1 MFLLL
6 FLTFVPFVF
15 CQNGQVTCFGR
26 DYKLLKLGLPPST
39 NALVTGYLPVNWT
52 CGAFTGQFTNVH
64 GVFVGY
70 YNSGLRSYFGLGTY
84 PFDSNSYQ
92 LYFSQMN
99 NQQGLFYLKVCKY
112 SAMQIPGTGPPGTY
126 CLVSKV
132 FRAVLS
138 HQAGVIYGFTVSG
151 DTVRLHWVDGVYT
164 FYVPGAS
171 KWNSVGVKC
180 PLGNSCFH
188 SVITKQVTVNVTTD
202 SSGLITQYQPCD
214 DCNGYAENIFAVE
227 DGGKIP
233 SSFSFNNWFL
243 LTNSSSLVDGVVR
256 SKQPM
261 LLNCLWAVP
270 GLQSSTGFVY
280 FNVTGSDINCN
291 GYKFNGTADVL
302 RYNLNFTDDS
312 VDNLKSGVIVIKT
325 LYSEVTFYCT
335 NNTAA
340 ARPYIPFGVSSD
352 PYYCFL
358 NSSVNGT
365 MLNTFVG
372 VLPPTVREFVLART
386 GQVYINGFKYFDL
399 GSIEAVNFNITTAS
413 TTDFWTVAFASFA
426 DVLVNVSATDIQ
438 NVLYCDSDVNKLRC
452 EHLQFD
458 LQDGFYSANFLDA
471 KEYKPTYVSLPV
483 HYQHSN
489 IYVNATPDFHS
500 TSTSSCY
507 LCAPQSVNLTISG
520 LQESGGLYCVLTS
533 HFTVN
538 FNRIRTSATDD
549 ASWRIFLE
557 SGTCSISFDKLNNF
571 QKFGTLCFSL
581 REIPGGC
588 NMPLIASWAGLNPFA
603 MGALYLSWT
612 EGDSITGVPKSVTGL
627 ADISTV
633 VLNECTK
640 YNIYGYVGTGILREA
655 NQSFIS
661 GITYVSNA
669 GNLLGFKNVTT
680 GLIYSVTPCNQP
692 DQVVVYQQSIIGAM
706 MAENKTRYGLT
717 NTVQLPN
724 FYYAS
729 NGNGSC
735 SSPVMTYSNFGVC
748 ADGSLIPVRPSNTT
762 SNGISAIVTANLSIP
777 CNWTTSVQVEYLQIS
792 STPVV
797 VDCSTYVCNG
807 NPRCNELLK
816 QYTSACKTIEDALRV
831 SARLESADVGNMLTY
846 DQNAFRLANISSF
859 GDYNLSSVIPRV
871 PTSGGRIASRSAI
884 EDLLFNKVVTSGLG
898 TVDADY
904 KKCTNGL
911 SIADLACAQYYNGI
925 MVLPGVADAERMAM
939 YTGSLIGGM
948 ALGGITGAAAIPFSL
963 ALQARLNYVALQ
975 TDVLQEN
982 QKILASSFNK
992 AMTNIVEAFAGVNDA
1007 ISQTSQAIQTVATAL
1022 NKIQDVV
1029 NQQGN
1034 ALNHLTSQ
1042 LRQNFQAISSSI
1054 QAIYDRL
1061 DTIQADQQVDRLI
1074 TGRLAALNAFVA
1086 QTLTKY
1092 TEVRAS
1098 RQLAQQKVNECV
1110 KSQSNR
1116 YGFCGNGTHIFSI
1129 VNAAPEGLVFL
1140 HTVLL
1145 PTQYK
1150 DVEAWSGLCVDGTN
1164 GYVLR
1169 QPNLALYRD
1178 GDAYRITSRIM
1189 FEPRIPTMA
1198 DFVQIENCN
1207 VTFVNISRSA
1217 LQTIVPEYIDV
1228 NKTLQE
1234 LIDKLPNY
1242 TVPDLGIDQYNQTIL
1257 NLTSEISTLENK
1269 SAELNYTVQKLQTL
1283 IDNINSTLVDL
1294 KWLNRVETYLKWPW
1308 WVWLCISVVLIFVV
1322 SMLLLCCCSTGCCG
1336 FFSCLASSTRG
1347 CCESTKLPYYDV
1359 EKIHIQ

>member
-1 MFLLL
+1 MLFLLL
-6 FLTFVPFVF
+6 VILPLAL
-15 CQNGQVTCFGR
+15 CQNGQFTCFR
-26 DYKLLKLGLPPST
+26 KDYKLLKLGLPPST
-39 NALVTGYLPVNWT
+39 NALVTGYLPTTWT
-52 CGAFTGQFTNVH
+52 CGKLTSQFTDVH

-70 YNSGLRSYFGLGTY
+70 YDSGLRSYFGLGTH
-84 PFDSNSYQ
+84 PFDPNNYQ

-99 NQQGLFYLKVCKY
+99 NQGGWFYLKVCKY
-112 SAMQIPGTGPPGTY
+112 AQAQVPGTGNAGTY
-126 CLVSKV
+126 CLVSKR
-132 FRAVLS
+132 FQAVLG
-138 HQAGVIYGFTVSG
+138 HQSGMIYGFTVSG
-151 DTVRLHWVDGVYT
+151 DTVRLHWTNGVYT

-171 KWNSVGVKC
+171 KWNSVGVNC
-180 PLGNSCFH
+180 PMGNSCFH
-188 SVITKQVTVNVTTD
+188 SVVTKQVTVNVTTD
-202 SSGLITQYQPCD
+202 SNGLITQYDPCVN
-214 DCNGYAENIFAVE
+214 CSGYAENIFAVE
-227 DGGKIP
+227 DGGRIP

-256 SKQPM
+256 SRQPM

-302 RYNLNFTDDS
+302 RYNLNFTDAS
-312 VDNLKSGVIVIKT
+312 SDNLKRGVIALRTSYGDV
-325 LYSEVTFYCT
+325 VFFCT
-335 NNTAA
+335 NETAA
-340 ARPYIPFGVSSD
+340 SKPFIPFGSGSD
-352 PYYCFL
+352 PYYCFV
-358 NSSVNGT
+358 NTTINGT
-365 MLNTFVG
+365 LTNTFVG
-372 VLPPTVREFVLART
+372 VLPPTVREFVIART
-386 GQVYINGFKYFDL
+386 GQVYINGYRYFQL
-399 GSIEAVNFNITTAS
+399 GDIEAVNFNITTAS

-438 NVLYCDSDVNKLRC
+438 TILYCDTAINKLRC

-458 LQDGFYSANFLDA
+458 LQDGFYSANFLDN
-471 KEYKPTYVSLPV
+471 KELPSTLVTLPV
-483 HYQHSN
+483 HYQHTA
-489 IYVNATPDFHS
+489 VNFTVDASFGGV
-500 TSTSSCY
+500 CY
-507 LCAPQSVNLTISG
+507 QCRPKEVNLSINGVS
-520 LQESGGLYCVLTS
+520 EFCVRTS
-533 HFTVN
+533 HFTTRYVLN
-538 FNRIRTSATDD
+538 KQITSAGDL
-549 ASWRIFLE
+549 SWHIYLKTGNCPF
-557 SGTCSISFDKLNNF
+557 SFDKLNNF
-571 QKFGTLCFSL
+571 QKFGTLCFSTT
-581 REIPGGC
+581 EVPGSC
-588 NMPLIASWAGLNPFA
+588 NMPVEATWHYISYSIV
-603 MGALYLSWT
+603 GALYVTWSDGT
-612 EGDSITGVPKSVTGL
+612 AITGVPEPVNGIFEFSN
-627 ADISTV
+627 V
-633 VLNECTK
+633 VLGQCTK
-640 YNIYGYVGTGILREA
+640 YNIYDYVGTGIIREA
-655 NQSFIS
+655 NQSLI
-661 GITYVSNA
+661 GGLTYVSNS

-680 GLIYSVTPCNQP
+680 GSVYSVTPCNQP

-706 MAENKTRYGLT
+706 LSQNETRYGLS
-717 NTVQLPN
+717 NVIQLPN

-729 NGNGSC
+729 NGVYNC
-735 SSPVMTYSNFGVC
+735 SKAVMTYSNFGVC
-748 ADGSLIPVRPSNTT
+748 SDGSLIPVQPSNVS

-777 CNWTTSVQVEYLQIS
+777 CNWTTSIQVEYLQIT
-792 STPVV
+792 STPIV
-797 VDCSTYVCNG
+797 VDCATYVCNG
-807 NPRCNELLK
+807 NPRCTELLK
-816 QYTSACKTIEDALRV
+816 QYTSACKTIEDALRI
-831 SARLESADVGNMLTY
+831 SARLESADVSNMLTY
-846 DQNAFRLANISSF
+846 DQNAFKLANVSSF
-859 GDYNLSSVIPRV
+859 GDYNLSSVV
-871 PTSGGRIASRSAI
+871 PQLPTTANTIAGRSVV
-884 EDLLFNKVVTSGLG
+884 EDILFSKIVTSGLG

-904 KKCTNGL
+904 KKCTKGL

-948 ALGGITGAAAIPFSL
+948 ALGGLTSAAAIPFSL

-982 QKILASSFNK
+982 QKILAASFNK
-992 AMTNIVEAFAGVNDA
+992 AMTNIVDAFTGVNDA
-1007 ISQTSQAIQTVATAL
+1007 ITQTSQAIQTVATAL

-1150 DVEAWSGLCVDGTN
+1150 DVEAWSGLCVDGVN

-1169 QPNLALYRD
+1169 QPNLALYKEGND
-1178 GDAYRITSRIM
+1178 YRITSRIM

-1207 VTFVNISRSA
+1207 VTFVNISRSE

-1228 NKTLQE
+1228 NKTLQD
-1234 LIDKLPNY
+1234 LIEKLPNY
-1242 TVPDLGIDQYNQTIL
+1242 TTPDLNIDQYNQTIL

>member
-1 MFLLL
+1 MYLLLL
-6 FLTFVPFVF
+6 FLLPAVCSQSVK
-15 CQNGQVTCFGR
+15 TCFGK
-26 DYKLLKLGLPPST
+26 DYKLFSLGLPKNT

-52 CGAFTGQFTNVH
+52 CNSAGTAQLTNVH

-70 YNSGLRSYFGLGTY
+70 YSHGMRSYFGLGTY
-84 PFDSNSYQ
+84 PFNPDNYQ
-92 LYFSQMN
+92 LYFSQEN
-99 NQQGLFYLKVCKY
+99 NNGGWFYLKICKY
-112 SAMQIPGTGPPGTY
+112 KTAQVPSYGSAGTN
-126 CLVSKV
+126 CLVNLRFK
-132 FRAVLS
+132 AVLA
-138 HQAGVIYGFTVSG
+138 HAGGQIYGFTVSG
-151 DTVRLHWVDGVYT
+151 ETVRLHWTTGVYT

-171 KWNSVGVKC
+171 NWNSVGLRCQV
-180 PLGNSCFH
+180 NQACFY
-188 SVITKQVTVNVTTD
+188 SIVYEQSTVNVTTNAN
-202 SSGLITQYQPCD
+202 GEIVAYNPCI

-227 DGGKIP
+227 EGGKIP
-233 SSFSFNNWFL
+233 ASFAFNNWFL
-243 LTNSSSLVDGVVR
+243 LTNTSSLVDGVVR
-256 SKQPM
+256 SSQPL

-270 GLQSSTGFVY
+270 GLQSSTGYVY

-302 RYNLNFTDDS
+302 RYNLNFTDAS
-312 VDNLKSGVIVIKT
+312 IDNLKNGVISLLTSYGV
-325 LYSEVTFYCT
+325 VMFYCT
-335 NNTAA
+335 NATASA
-340 ARPYIPFGVSSD
+340 QPFIPFGTGVQ
-352 PYYCFL
+352 PYYCFI
-358 NSSVNGT
+358 NTTINGT
-365 MLNTFVG
+365 LTNSFVG
-372 VLPPTVREFVLART
+372 VLPPTVREFVIART
-386 GQVYINGFKYFDL
+386 GQVYINGYRYFQL
-399 GSIEAVNFNITTAS
+399 GDIEAVNFNITTAR
-413 TTDFWTVAFASFA
+413 TTDFWTVAFASFT

-438 NVLYCDSDVNKLRC
+438 NLLYCDSDINKLRC
-452 EHLQFD
+452 EQLQFD
-458 LQDGFYSANFLDA
+458 LQDGFYSANFLEN
-471 KEYKPTYVSLPV
+471 KELPNTLVSLPV
-483 HYQHSN
+483 HYQHTLINFTVRASFG
-489 IYVNATPDFHS
+489 VVHS
-500 TSTSSCY
+500 HY
-507 LCAPQSVNLTISG
+507 QPKDVNLT
-520 LQESGGLYCVLTS
+520 LNGGSEICVRTS
-533 HFTVN
+533 HFSVN
-538 FNRIRTSATDD
+538 FIYDKVIVSEGDRSFHGYLKTGNCP
-549 ASWRIFLE
+549 F
-557 SGTCSISFDKLNNF
+557 SFDKLNNF
-571 QKFGTLCFSL
+571 VKFETLCFSTVNVPGSCVMPV
-581 REIPGGC
+581 EIT
-588 NMPLIASWAGLNPFA
+588 WHWVRFYTV
-603 MGALYLSWT
+603 GALYVSYTDGSSL
-612 EGDSITGVPKSVTGL
+612 TGVPKP
-627 ADISTV
+627 ISGIFEFST
-633 VLNECTK
+633 LTLGECTK
-640 YNIYGYVGTGILREA
+640 YNIYDFVGTGIIRES
-655 NQSFIS
+655 NQTLFG

-680 GLIYSVTPCNQP
+680 GKVYTVTPCNQP
-692 DQVVVYQQSIIGAM
+692 DQVVVYQQAIVGAM
-706 MAENKTRYGLT
+706 IADNQTRYGLK
-717 NTVQLPN
+717 NVIQLSN

-729 NGNGSC
+729 NGNYNC
-735 SSPVMTYSNFGVC
+735 TQAVMTYSNFGVC
-748 ADGSLIPVRPSNTT
+748 ADGSLIPIQPRNVSE
-762 SNGISAIVTANLSIP
+762 NGVSAIVTANLSIP
-777 CNWTTSVQVEYLQIS
+777 CNWTTSIQVEYLQIT
-792 STPVV
+792 STPIV
-797 VDCSTYVCNG
+797 VDCATYVCNG
-807 NPRCNELLK
+807 NPRCTELLK
-816 QYTSACKTIEDALRV
+816 QYTSACKTIEDALRI
-831 SARLESADVGNMLTY
+831 SARLESADVSNMLTY
-846 DQNAFRLANISSF
+846 DQNAFKLANVSSF
-859 GDYNLSSVIPRV
+859 GEYNLSSVV
-871 PTSGGRIASRSAI
+871 PQLPTTANTIAGRSVV
-884 EDLLFNKVVTSGLG
+884 EDILFSKIVTSGLG

-904 KKCTNGL
+904 KKCTKGL

-948 ALGGITGAAAIPFSL
+948 ALGGLTSAAAIPFSL

-982 QKILASSFNK
+982 QKILAASFNK
-992 AMTNIVEAFAGVNDA
+992 AMTNIVDAFTGVNDA
-1007 ISQTSQAIQTVATAL
+1007 ITQTSQAIQTVATAL

-1145 PTQYK
+1145 PTEFK
-1150 DVEAWSGLCVDGTN
+1150 DVEAWSGLCVDGVN

-1169 QPNLALYRD
+1169 QPNLALYREGND
-1178 GDAYRITSRIM
+1178 YRITSRVM

-1198 DFVQIENCN
+1198 DFVQIANCN
-1207 VTFVNISRSA
+1207 VTFVNISRSD

-1228 NKTLQE
+1228 NKTLQD
-1234 LIDKLPNY
+1234 LIEKLPNH
-1242 TVPDLGIDQYNQTIL
+1242 TTPDLNIDQYNQTIL
-1257 NLTSEISTLENK
+1257 NLTNEISTLENK